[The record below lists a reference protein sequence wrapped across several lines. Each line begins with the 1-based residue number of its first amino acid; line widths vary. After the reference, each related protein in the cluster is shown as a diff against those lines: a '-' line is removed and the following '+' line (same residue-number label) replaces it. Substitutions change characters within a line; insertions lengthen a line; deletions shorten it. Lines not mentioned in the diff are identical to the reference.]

1 VLLLWAPFAFL
12 WLGGI
17 IRIVLFGGHPPGPV
31 WAAPA
36 FLLLAAASTVAAEP
50 REWRALVAAAC
61 IGFAVEVLGV
71 QTRLPFGAYRYS
83 AVLAPSFFGVP
94 VAIAGAWLVLIAY
107 VRQMQVPLRAAAV
120 WMAAIDLIIE
130 PLAAG
135 RLNYWRWSAVGFWYL
150 ASVLILY
157 AAGKPAPRN
166 FAVFAVGL
174 SIQIFFTVIAAA
186 LGLYPAA
193 AVGVALCLLGIG
205 RWRMSAPEIPVYLPL
220 D

>member
-1 VLLLWAPFAFL
+1 MVGII
-12 WLGGI
+12 LGG
-17 IRIVLFGGHPPGPV
+17 GKSPGP
-31 WAAPA
+31 AGMPPA
-36 FLLLAAASTVAAEP
+36 FLLLAAASTVAAAP
-50 REWRALVAAAC
+50 REWRALLAAAC

-130 PLAAG
+130 PLAAD
-135 RLNYWRWSAVGFWYL
+135 RLNFWRWSAVGFWYGAPYTNFIGWYL

-157 AAGKPAPRN
+157 VAGKPAPRN

-205 RWRMSAPEIPVYLPL
+205 RWRMLAPEIPVHLPL